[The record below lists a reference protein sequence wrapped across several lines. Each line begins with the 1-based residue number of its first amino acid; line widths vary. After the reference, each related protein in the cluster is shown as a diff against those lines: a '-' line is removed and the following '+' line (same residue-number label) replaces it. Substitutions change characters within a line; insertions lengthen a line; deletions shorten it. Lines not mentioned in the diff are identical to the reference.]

1 MGILDRDRYENNPN
15 SEISIFSNQ
24 TIFIKHISKLN
35 FPGILLFLVEIAL
48 LCWVKFYEVSHVV
61 AWVATGMLIPIM
73 IVFVAFAALFYLK
86 LVAHKSEVN
95 RIFLSNEGLSNFGPF
110 LEKWPSETSKNAQM
124 ACF

>member
-1 MGILDRDRYENNPN
+1 MNFIIELAWGFSTVIGIKIIKN
-15 SEISIFSNQ
+15 SVISIFSNQ

-35 FPGILLFLVEIAL
+35 FTGILLFLVEIAL

-95 RIFLSNEGLSNFGPF
+95 MIFISSNEVDQ
-110 LEKWPSETSKNAQM
+110 E
-124 ACF
+124 